1 MANRRN
7 AAPGWH
13 QEDIKA
19 ALRKRYGKLV
29 DLAASWGLHRAAV
42 SNAIARPES
51 SAVEMRIADALGVTP
66 HTLWPDRW
74 TQCGVRRP
82 TASITSDRSRSA
94 PIPHRPNSEA
104 A

>member
-7 AAPGWH
+7 AAQGWH
-13 QEDIKA
+13 PEDIKA
-19 ALRKRYGKLV
+19 ALRKRHGKLV
-29 DLAASWGLHRAAV
+29 DLAIAWGLNRGAV

-51 SAVEMRIADALGVTP
+51 SAVEQRIADALGVTP

-82 TASITSDRSRSA
+82 TALINPDRSRSA
-94 PIPHRPNSEA
+94 PIPHRRNSEA